1 MRMPS
6 YSRSFEEWADYLLEE
21 EMTVD
26 DAIAK
31 TSSDFVADWLGDQ
44 RSFIEAAIHEKGTAT
59 ATFVTQGDIV
69 DSEELEDNADDDAV
83 PAKGIRV

>member
-6 YSRSFEEWADYLLEE
+6 YSRSFDDWADYLLEE

-31 TSSDFVADWLGDQ
+31 TSSDAVASWLGDK
-44 RSFIEAAIHEKGTAT
+44 RGFIEAVIHEKGTAT
-59 ATFVTQGDIV
+59 ATFMTQGDIV
-69 DSEELEDNADDDAV
+69 DSEELEDYADDDVV

>member
-6 YSRSFEEWADYLLEE
+6 YSRSFSDWADYLLEE

-26 DAIAK
+26 DAIEK
-31 TSSDFVADWLGDQ
+31 TSSEAVASWLDDKRG
-44 RSFIEAAIHEKGTAT
+44 FIEAVIQEEGTAT
-59 ATFVTQGDIV
+59 ATFMTQGDIV
-69 DSEELEDNADDDAV
+69 DSSELEDYEDDPII